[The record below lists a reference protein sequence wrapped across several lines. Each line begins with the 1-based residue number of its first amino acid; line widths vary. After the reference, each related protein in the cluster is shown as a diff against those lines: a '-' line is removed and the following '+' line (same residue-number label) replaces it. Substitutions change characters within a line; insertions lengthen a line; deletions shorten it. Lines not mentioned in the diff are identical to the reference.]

1 MMRWLASA
9 PSSAVCPSAPA
20 SLLPLASL
28 THHTHTCPLPLPLS
42 PSFHSPLTCGEIIC
56 LVSRPS
62 GDATPAASQRPRPT
76 PTAAAAGRARATTLA
91 TADPSFSHLRLRTSL
106 TSRHSSAD
114 NERWRDTTSRGFT
127 RLRKPMQST
136 NLLDKLEGYG
146 RAAQAQAAEPT
157 DRSRSFIYRRR
168 GKRRQWTK
176 FGRLRREGAIT
187 VVVGRLSARRRRR

>member
-62 GDATPAASQRPRPT
+62 GGDAGSEPATAPDRGRGGRPRARDDTRHRRPLVPPSAVASVAHFPVLIALQT
-76 PTAAAAGRARATTLA
+76 TNHGERQPRAGSRGCENLCNRQT
-91 TADPSFSHLRLRTSL
+91 FLRT
-106 TSRHSSAD
+106 
-114 NERWRDTTSRGFT
+114 
-127 RLRKPMQST
+127 
-136 NLLDKLEGYG
+136 
-146 RAAQAQAAEPT
+146 
-157 DRSRSFIYRRR
+157 
-168 GKRRQWTK
+168 
-176 FGRLRREGAIT
+176 
-187 VVVGRLSARRRRR
+187 

>member
-76 PTAAAAGRARATTLA
+76 AAAAAGRARATTLA
-91 TADPSFSHLRLRTSL
+91 TADPSFPHLRLRPSP
-106 TSRHSSAD
+106 TSRYVLIALQTTNHG
-114 NERWRDTTSRGFT
+114 ERQPRAGSRGYE
-127 RLRKPMQST
+127 
-136 NLLDKLEGYG
+136 NLCYHLTFCRTELERCG
-146 RAAQAQAAEPT
+146 RAAQAAKPT
-157 DRSRSFIYRRR
+157 YRSRSFICRRT
-168 GKRRQWTK
+168 GKRRQRTK
-176 FGRLRREGAIT
+176 FGRLRRAIT
-187 VVVGRLSARRRRR
+187 VVVGDDSRRRRR